1 MGFMKLMNKIEENVI
16 GIALLATTLII
27 FVNVIMRYF
36 MNQSLTWAE
45 EVVKYLM
52 IWIAFIGGSTCF
64 RKGVHVSIDFIV
76 DLVPKKAQVIMVT
89 AITIICG
96 AFTTA
101 MAYYGIKLVE
111 FIQNSGQ
118 VSPALSMP
126 MWIPYLALPIGFT
139 LMTIRNLE
147 IFIKILRGKHEVN
160 IDPLDKN
167 LDVGGV
173 M

>member
-1 MGFMKLMNKIEENVI
+1 MKLLNKIEENLI
-16 GIALLATTLII
+16 GFALLATTLII

-36 MNQSLTWAE
+36 MNTSITWAE

-64 RKGVHVSIDFIV
+64 RKGVHVSIDVLLEIVPKRAQIFIV
-76 DLVPKKAQVIMVT
+76 
-89 AITIICG
+89 TIITLIAG

-147 IFIKILRGKHEVN
+147 IFIRILKGKHEMSN
-160 IDPLDKN
+160 NPLDKI
-167 LDVGGV
+167 LDVSGV

>member
-1 MGFMKLMNKIEENVI
+1 MKLLNKIEENAI
-16 GIALLATTLII
+16 GLALLATTVII

-36 MNQSLTWAE
+36 MNSSITWAE

-64 RKGVHVSIDFIV
+64 RKGVHVSIDI
-76 DLVPKKAQVIMVT
+76 LLEIVPKRAQIFVVTVITLIAGV
-89 AITIICG
+89 
-96 AFTTA
+96 FTTA

-111 FIQNSGQ
+111 FIQDSGQ

-147 IFIKILRGKHEVN
+147 IFIKILRGKHEMSN
-160 IDPLDKN
+160 NPLDKN

>member
-1 MGFMKLMNKIEENVI
+1 MKLLNKIEENVI
-16 GIALLATTLII
+16 GLALLATTLII

-36 MNQSLTWAE
+36 MNESITWAE
-45 EVVKYLM
+45 EIVKYLM

-64 RKGVHVSIDFIV
+64 RKGVHVSIDFFLEI
-76 DLVPKKAQVIMVT
+76 VPKKAQIVMVT
-89 AITIICG
+89 IITLICT
-96 AFTTA
+96 AFTAA
-101 MAYYGIKLVE
+101 MAFYGIKLVE
-111 FIQNSGQ
+111 FIQGNGQ

-147 IFIKILRGKHEVN
+147 IFIKILQGKHEVTL
-160 IDPLDKN
+160 DPLEKN
-167 LDVGGV
+167 LDVSGV

>member
-1 MGFMKLMNKIEENVI
+1 MNLLNKIEENFI
-16 GIALLATTLII
+16 GMALLATTLII
-27 FVNVIMRYF
+27 FVNVFMRYF
-36 MNQSLTWAE
+36 MNQSITWAE
-45 EVVKYLM
+45 EIVKYLM

-64 RKGVHVSIDFIV
+64 RKGVHVSIDILLDIVPKRAQIFIV
-76 DLVPKKAQVIMVT
+76 
-89 AITIICG
+89 TIITLICA

-101 MAYYGIKLVE
+101 MAFYGIKLVE

-118 VSPALSMP
+118 VTPALSMP

-147 IFIKILRGKHEVN
+147 ILIKILKGKHEVSN
-160 IDPLDKN
+160 DPLDKN
-167 LDVGGV
+167 LDISGV